1 MSVASRLFLILM
13 LTTNPFLKKARTKS
27 AWCQRKVIRVQNPL
41 NLVHVYMIQFLVL
54 IYIKYITQLG
64 ITF

>member
-1 MSVASRLFLILM
+1 M
-13 LTTNPFLKKARTKS
+13 LTINPFLKKARTKS